1 MSENASRSVAVV
13 GVGAVLPDAPN
24 APTFWENLKAGRCSI
39 TETPAGR
46 WDPALYYDPDPHAP
60 DKTYSKIGG
69 WVREYEW
76 SPLEWR
82 LPVPPRVS
90 EAMDRGQKWSV
101 GACREAL
108 LDYGYPDR
116 ALDTERTAVV
126 LGNAMAG
133 DQHYLTALPIY
144 LPEYV
149 EELDHLPSFAALPA
163 SARDAVVDE
172 LREAIHRRL
181 PGISEDSMPGE
192 LGNIIAGRVAN
203 LLNLRGPNFIVDA
216 ACASALAAL
225 DAAIEGL
232 ERGAYDAVLTGGV
245 DANMSAST
253 FVKFCKIGALSA
265 TGTRPYYDGA
275 DGFVMGEGAA
285 VFLLKRLGDAE
296 RAGDH
301 IYGVIRGVAGASDG
315 KGKGITAPNPV
326 GQRLAVGRA
335 WNDAGRIPDSATY
348 VEGHGTSTKVG
359 DVVEVESLSAVFAG
373 FGLRPGSLPL
383 GSVKSNIGHL
393 KSAAGAAGM
402 LKALYA
408 LDEKVIPPSLGG
420 TVPNPNIDF
429 SSSPLY
435 INDELREW
443 KTEPGPGAFGRR
455 QRVRLRWHQLP
466 RRLGGVRAGTDPHAG
481 RTQDGLLL
489 HSGDHAGLA
498 RQEPKTPL
506 RGALVIG
513 GATEG
518 EVLERAREIQAE
530 AAAGRT
536 PPRSAPADTELRAA
550 VRLAIDFDDAAE
562 LAAKADRAIKA
573 LEADQPAMWR
583 ALRNQGV
590 FLGRGAPT
598 PVAFLYT
605 GQGSQYVNMLATLR
619 KDEPDRRRHL
629 RGGRRGDDAAPR
641 SSAQRVPVRRPCR
654 SGRTRGGRRA
664 AAPDRDHAAGDPHR
678 RHRHHPPARRVR
690 RRARHG
696 DGPQPRRV
704 RRTRGQRGVEL
715 RRRARSRERSRP
727 RDDQRR
733 RSRTAAGWPP
743 CSRRSR
749 RSSASVAEVDGYV
762 VIANI
767 NSRTQAVIGGATAA
781 VEAAVARLSAAGHQ
795 AILLPV
801 SHAFH
806 TEIVAAAAEPLKAM
820 LRRLHLE
827 SPAIPLVANVDGDL
841 LPDGTERR
849 RPHDRPARSPDRLAR
864 PVRQG
869 TAHPLRRWL
878 PSLRR
883 GRSEAGAPRVRRG
896 GPRGRPRCG
905 LDLLQPSEAG

>member
-1 MSENASRSVAVV
+1 
-13 GVGAVLPDAPN
+13 
-24 APTFWENLKAGRCSI
+24 
-39 TETPAGR
+39 
-46 WDPALYYDPDPHAP
+46 
-60 DKTYSKIGG
+60 
-69 WVREYEW
+69 
-76 SPLEWR
+76 
-82 LPVPPRVS
+82 
-90 EAMDRGQKWSV
+90 
-101 GACREAL
+101 
-108 LDYGYPDR
+108 
-116 ALDTERTAVV
+116 
-126 LGNAMAG
+126 
-133 DQHYLTALPIY
+133 
-144 LPEYV
+144 
-149 EELDHLPSFAALPA
+149 
-163 SARDAVVDE
+163 
-172 LREAIHRRL
+172 
-181 PGISEDSMPGE
+181 MPGE

-285 VFLLKRLGDAE
+285 VFLLKRLADAE

-326 GQRLAVGRA
+326 GQRLAVARA

-373 FGLRPGSLPL
+373 FGLRPGSIPL

-443 KTEPGPGAFGRR
+443 KTEPGQVRSVGVSAFGFGGTNFHAVVEEYVPGRIQTPGHARWSPSPTPATAPARR
-455 QRVRLRWHQLP
+455 
-466 RRLGGVRAGTDPHAG
+466 G
-481 RTQDGLLL
+481 
-489 HSGDHAGLA
+489 
-498 RQEPKTPL
+498 QEAKAPL

-513 GATEG
+513 GATEAD
-518 EVLERAREIQAE
+518 VLERAREIRAE

-536 PPRSAPADTELRAA
+536 PPRSAPAEADLRAA
-550 VRLAIDFDDAAE
+550 VRLAIDFGDAAE

-619 KDEPDRRRHL
+619 DDEPIVADTFAEADD
-629 RGGRRGDDAAPR
+629 GDDAAPR
-641 SSAQRVPVRRPCR
+641 PPAQRVPVRRPSR
-654 SGRTRGGRRA
+654 SGRPGSGRRA

-678 RHRHHPPARRVR
+678 RHRPHPPARRVR
-690 RRARHG
+690 HRARHG

-704 RRTRGQRGVEL
+704 RRARRQRGVEL
-715 RRRARSRERSRP
+715 RRRPRSRQRPRP
-727 RDDQRR
+727 RDGQRR
-733 RSRTAAGWPP
+733 RSTTAAGWPP
-743 CSRRSR
+743 CSPRSR
-749 RSSASVAEVDGYV
+749 RSSATLAEVDGYV

-767 NSRTQAVIGGATAA
+767 NSRTAS
-781 VEAAVARLSAAGHQ
+781 RHRWR
-795 AILLPV
+795 
-801 SHAFH
+801 H
-806 TEIVAAAAEPLKAM
+806 
-820 LRRLHLE
+820 RR
-827 SPAIPLVANVDGDL
+827 
-841 LPDGTERR
+841 
-849 RPHDRPARSPDRLAR
+849 
-864 PVRQG
+864 
-869 TAHPLRRWL
+869 
-878 PSLRR
+878 
-883 GRSEAGAPRVRRG
+883 RRG
-896 GPRGRPRCG
+896 GGRPPRAPPATRRSCC
-905 LDLLQPSEAG
+905 P

>member
-39 TETPAGR
+39 TETPDGR

-108 LDYGYPDR
+108 LDYGYPNR

-163 SARDAVVDE
+163 SAREAMVEE

-253 FVKFCKIGALSA
+253 FVKFSKIGALSA

-296 RAGDH
+296 RAGDR

-443 KTEPGPGAFGRR
+443 KTERDQVRSVGVSAFGFGGTNFHAVLEEYVPGRIQTPGARKMVSFST
-455 QRVRLRWHQLP
+455 P
-466 RRLGGVRAGTDPHAG
+466 ATTPAG
-481 RTQDGLLL
+481 
-489 HSGDHAGLA
+489 A

-562 LAAKADRAIKA
+562 LAVKADRAIKA
-573 LEADQPAMWR
+573 LEADEPAMWR

-619 KDEPDRRRHL
+619 KDEPVVADTFAEADD
-629 RGGRRGDDAAPR
+629 GDDAAARP
-641 SSAQRVPVRRPCR
+641 SAQRATCSSIRPIR
-654 SGRTRGGRRA
+654 
-664 AAPDRDHAAGDPHR
+664 P
-678 RHRHHPPARRVR
+678 
-690 RRARHG
+690 
-696 DGPQPRRV
+696 
-704 RRTRGQRGVEL
+704 
-715 RRRARSRERSRP
+715 RSRQPTSSCARP
-727 RDDQRR
+727 R
-733 RSRTAAGWPP
+733 SP
-743 CSRRSR
+743 SR
-749 RSSASVAEVDGYV
+749 RSSPSTPP
-762 VIANI
+762 
-767 NSRTQAVIGGATAA
+767 SRA
-781 VEAAVARLSAAGHQ
+781 
-795 AILLPV
+795 
-801 SHAFH
+801 
-806 TEIVAAAAEPLKAM
+806 
-820 LRRLHLE
+820 
-827 SPAIPLVANVDGDL
+827 
-841 LPDGTERR
+841 
-849 RPHDRPARSPDRLAR
+849 
-864 PVRQG
+864 
-869 TAHPLRRWL
+869 
-878 PSLRR
+878 
-883 GRSEAGAPRVRRG
+883 
-896 GPRGRPRCG
+896 C
-905 LDLLQPSEAG
+905 